1 MAYSKDKISE
11 VRKSYIF
18 DRLPLERCADLHEI
32 SYATVQRWKK
42 QAKANGDDWDSVR
55 TAHTLANGEL
65 EYMGREILTD
75 FTLEFKNTMKIVRE
89 DDSLASSQRVS
100 LLIGLADGF
109 NKAISA
115 NKKILPQISQLATAL
130 QTIELLSA
138 YIAEH
143 KPDLLQDFIAI
154 LEPFG
159 EVLERELK

>member
-1 MAYSKDKISE
+1 MAYAKEKISE

-18 DRLPLERCADLHEI
+18 ERLPLERCADLHEI

-42 QAKANGDDWDSVR
+42 QAKAGGDDWDSVR
-55 TAHTLANGEL
+55 TAHTLASGEL
-65 EYMGREILTD
+65 ENMGREILTD

-89 DDSLASSQRVS
+89 DDSLTASQRVS
-100 LLIGLADGF
+100 LLIGLSDGF

-115 NKKILPQISQLATAL
+115 NKKILPQVSKLAVAL
-130 QTIELLSA
+130 QTIELLSG

-143 KPDLLQDFIAI
+143 KAELLQDFIGI

-159 EVLERELK
+159 EILESELT